1 MVLFMATKELL
12 FLSRFEEDILAG
24 KKTITIRDE
33 ADSHYDIGG
42 RVNGVIYEEGRVFCQ
57 LDITGV
63 EPVSVDALDQSHA
76 ERENMSLSVLK
87 DVLEE
92 IYPGTKE
99 LYVVSFQLVPR

>member
-1 MVLFMATKELL
+1 MAIVELL

-33 ADSHYDIGG
+33 ADSHYAVGS

-63 EPVSVDALDQSHA
+63 EPVSIDELNQTHA
-76 ERENMSLSVLK
+76 KRENMPLQKLR

-99 LYVVSFQLVPR
+99 LFVVSFQLAPK

>member
-1 MVLFMATKELL
+1 MAIIDLL

-33 ADSHYDIGG
+33 ADSHYEVGS
-42 RVNGVIYEEGRVFCQ
+42 RVNGVIYEESRVFCQ

-63 EPVSVDALDQSHA
+63 EPVSIDALNQSHA
-76 ERENMSLSVLK
+76 ERENMPLSVLK

-92 IYPGTKE
+92 IYPKTRD
-99 LYVVSFQLVPR
+99 LYVVSFQLVAK